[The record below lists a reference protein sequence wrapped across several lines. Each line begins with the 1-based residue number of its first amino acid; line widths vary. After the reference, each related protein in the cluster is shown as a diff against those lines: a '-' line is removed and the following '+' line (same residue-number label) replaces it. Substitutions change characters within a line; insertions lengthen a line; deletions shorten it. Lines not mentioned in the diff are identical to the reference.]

1 MMLDDNIVKP
11 LYEQLKER
19 LKSEITEGKLKA
31 GERLL
36 PELELASKYDVSV
49 ITVRRATDELRS
61 EGLLEKRR
69 GKGTF
74 VATAKFKKDLNQML
88 SFTDACKL
96 MGAVPGAQVLASK
109 IVVPG
114 NDILEQLELPSG
126 SQTVYIS
133 RLRLLNNSPMVIENN
148 YFPMKYSF
156 LLEENLNDHSLFAI
170 LKEKKGT
177 QIARSRRTIEITRAS
192 KEEASWL
199 NVSRNSPLL
208 LVHGVVYGN
217 EGDIV
222 YVGTQIINGEKYKL
236 HL

>member
-1 MMLDDNIVKP
+1 MLDDNSVKP
-11 LYEQLKER
+11 LYEQLKEQ
-19 LKSEITEGKLKA
+19 LKNEITEGKIKA
-31 GERLL
+31 GEKLL
-36 PELELASKYDVSV
+36 PELELASKYNVSV

-74 VATAKFKKDLNQML
+74 VATTKYKKDLNQIL
-88 SFTDACKL
+88 SFSEACRM

-114 NDILEQLELPSG
+114 NDILEQLELPPRSEA
-126 SQTVYIS
+126 VYIS
-133 RLRLLNNSPMVIENN
+133 RLRLLNDSPMVIEKN
-148 YFPMKYSF
+148 YFSKEYSF
-156 LLEENLNDHSLFAI
+156 LLEENLNDHSLFTI

-177 QIARSRRTIEITRAS
+177 QITRSRRTIEICRAS
-192 KEEASWL
+192 KEEAAWL

-208 LVHGVVYGN
+208 LVHGVVYGQEN
-217 EGDIV
+217 DIV

-236 HL
+236 HV